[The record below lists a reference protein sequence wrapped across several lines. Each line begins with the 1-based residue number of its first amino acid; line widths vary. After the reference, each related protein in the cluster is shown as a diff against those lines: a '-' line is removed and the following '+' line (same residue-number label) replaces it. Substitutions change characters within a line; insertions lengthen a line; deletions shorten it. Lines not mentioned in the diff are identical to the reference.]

1 MDLSAEG
8 EALPTAE
15 QGEQDR
21 LEVGAMVLA
30 VACLG
35 WTLQVSEEG

>member
-1 MDLSAEG
+1 VHLTEEG
-8 EALPTAE
+8 EAFPAA
-15 QGEQDR
+15 QQSEQDL